1 MKFGEKVKEQRK
13 KRGLGQDELANMLGV
28 TRRTLTNY
36 ETGVSY
42 PREREVYSKLAEI
55 FQTNINYFLTE
66 DEEFLT
72 TAAERYGRRGLSQ
85 AQSILEETAA
95 LFAGGELSEQDKLGF
110 LHEMQAIFFDS
121 TERAR
126 EKFTPKKYRKTENPS
141 KK

>member
-1 MKFGEKVKEQRK
+1 MKFGEKLKEQRK
-13 KRGLGQDELANMLGV
+13 KRDLGQEELAKMLGV
-28 TRRTLTNY
+28 SRRTLTSY

-42 PREREVYSKLAEI
+42 PREREIYSKLAKI
-55 FQTNINYFLTE
+55 FETDINYFLTE

-72 TAAERYGRRGLSQ
+72 IAAERYGRRGLAQ

-121 TERAR
+121 TDHAR
-126 EKFTPKKYRKTENPS
+126 EKFTPKKYRKAEPPE
-141 KK
+141 K